1 MGVSQG
7 LSKSFFINLVKV
19 LVSAGFLVKI
29 FLPIGGG
36 RWGVWLNIPG
46 VA

>member
-19 LVSAGFLVKI
+19 LVSTGFLVKI
-29 FLPIGGG
+29 FLMIVGG
-36 RWGVWLNIPG
+36 RWGVWLKTPG